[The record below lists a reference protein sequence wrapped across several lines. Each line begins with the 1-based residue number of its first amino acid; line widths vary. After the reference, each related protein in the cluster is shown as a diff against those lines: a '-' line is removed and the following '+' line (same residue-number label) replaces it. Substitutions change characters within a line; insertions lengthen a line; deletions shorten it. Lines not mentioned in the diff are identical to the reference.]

1 MEFVLIYPVF
11 IGIALA
17 MAQYAHAKGH
27 SVRLWFV
34 IGLLL
39 PIISIPIV
47 FFIKQKDKPQSGFHS
62 LVKKEHGDKVLFK
75 KAE

>member
-1 MEFVLIYPVF
+1 MEIFIIYPVF

-17 MAQYAHAKGH
+17 LAQFAHVKGH
-27 SVRLWFV
+27 SARLWFV

-39 PIISIPIV
+39 PIISIPFI
-47 FFIKQKDKPQSGFHS
+47 FFIKQKVKPQVGFHS
-62 LVKKEHGDKVLFK
+62 LVNKDHGDKVLFK